1 MNEQDT
7 TASAPA
13 SPESGEMSFAQRLG
27 GIYFEPRKTFESIN
41 RRPTW
46 LGMFIIVAALAVGV
60 TYTLTSRMDYQ
71 TYMRKALKMNP
82 LTRNMPEEQVK
93 TILERPQSSFQKYS
107 QFVGAPISILVVYVL
122 LAGVFMLA
130 LMLTGGGVSYKKS
143 LAVTLWGMGP
153 PAIVVTLLSI
163 LFIMVKDP
171 ETLDINPAGNVVS
184 NLGLLVSSVDHP
196 KLASLLSSIDI
207 FSFWTIFLLALGF
220 SVCSQGKVST
230 GKAAVPIVVLWLLYV
245 TGKVMFFS

>member
-7 TASAPA
+7 TVSVSGSA
-13 SPESGEMSFAQRLG
+13 ESGEMSFAQRLG
-27 GIYFEPRKTFESIN
+27 GIYFEPRRTFESIN

-46 LGMFIIVAALAVGV
+46 LGMFLIVAALGVGV
-60 TYTLTSRMDYQ
+60 TYTLMSRMDYQ

-82 LTRNMPEEQVK
+82 MTRNMTPEQVQAV
-93 TILERPQSSFQKYS
+93 LERPQSSVQRYL
-107 QFVGAPISILVVYVL
+107 QLGGAPVSMLIVYL
-122 LAGVFMLA
+122 ILAGVFMLA
-130 LMLTGGGVSYKKS
+130 FMLTGGGVSYKKS
-143 LAVTLWGMGP
+143 LAVSLWGMGP

-163 LFIMVKDP
+163 VFMMVKDP

-184 NLGLLVSSVDHP
+184 NLGLLVSSLEHP
-196 KLASLLSSIDI
+196 KLASLLSSIDV

-220 SVCSQGKVST
+220 STCSQGKVST

-245 TGKVMFFS
+245 AGKVLLAG